1 MENKKSNSND
11 IKLFFLVLVLVI
23 LAAVLAYFY
32 LYMPLTEERND
43 LLKENHALE
52 TRLITLKNM
61 SQEEK
66 KFVDGITASNSAME
80 AVLNKYSAGNTP
92 EKSIMMTA
100 RMEEDVKIH
109 FPNLSFT
116 EPSIVTSVQMP
127 VVTKNEAGE
136 YSTTYYDVNLLK
148 ETLTTSYVCTYEQ
161 LKEMI
166 KFINEYPER
175 MNIDS
180 ITVTYDSETK
190 GLKGSLTLNLFAVT
204 GTDKSYLAPEIKA
217 LRVGKENIFGQ

>member
-1 MENKKSNSND
+1 MENKKSSND
-11 IKLFFLVLVLVI
+11 IKIFFLVFVLVI

-32 LYMPLTEERND
+32 LYMPLTEDRND

-52 TRLITLKNM
+52 TRLITLKNLT
-61 SQEEK
+61 QKEPT
-66 KFVDGITASNSAME
+66 FVKGITESNKAME
-80 AVLNKYSAGNTP
+80 SVLNKYSAGNTP

-100 RMEEDVKIH
+100 RMEEEVKIH

-116 EPSIVTSVQMP
+116 QPSVVSSVQMP
-127 VVTKNEAGE
+127 VVTKNESGE

-166 KFINEYPER
+166 DFINGYPER
-175 MNIDS
+175 MNIEA
-180 ITVTYDSETK
+180 ITIAYDSETK
-190 GLKGSLTLNLFAVT
+190 GLKGNLTLNLFAVT

-217 LRVGKENIFGQ
+217 LRVGKENVFGQ

>member
-1 MENKKSNSND
+1 MENKKSSND
-11 IKLFFLVLVLVI
+11 IKLFFLVFVLVI

-32 LYMPLTEERND
+32 LYIPLTEERND
-43 LLKENHALE
+43 LLIENHALE
-52 TRLITLKNM
+52 TRLITLKNK
-61 SQEEK
+61 SQQEK
-66 KFVDGITASNSAME
+66 VFVDGITDSNSAME

-100 RMEEDVKIH
+100 RMEEEVKIH
-109 FPNLSFT
+109 FPNLAFT
-116 EPSIVTSVQMP
+116 QPSVVTSVQMP

-136 YSTTYYDVNLLK
+136 YTTEYYDVNLLR

-166 KFINEYPER
+166 DFINGYPER
-175 MNIDS
+175 MNIDAIS
-180 ITVTYDSETK
+180 IAYDSETK

-204 GTDKSYLAPEIKA
+204 GTDKSYLPPDIKA
-217 LRVGKENIFGQ
+217 LRLGKENVFGQ

>member
-1 MENKKSNSND
+1 MENKKSSND
-11 IKLFFLVLVLVI
+11 IKIFFLVFVLVI

-32 LYMPLTEERND
+32 LYMPLTEDRND

-52 TRLITLKNM
+52 TRLITLKNLT
-61 SQEEK
+61 QKEPT
-66 KFVDGITASNSAME
+66 FVEGITESNEAME
-80 AVLNKYSAGNTP
+80 SVLNKYSAGNTP
-92 EKSIMMTA
+92 EKSIMMA
-100 RMEEDVKIH
+100 VRMEEEVKIH

-116 EPSIVTSVQMP
+116 QPSVVSSVQMP

-136 YSTTYYDVNLLK
+136 YSTTYFDVNLLK

-166 KFINEYPER
+166 DFINGYPER
-175 MNIDS
+175 MNIEA
-180 ITVTYDSETK
+180 ITIAYDSETK
-190 GLKGSLTLNLFAVT
+190 GLKGNLTLNLFAVT

-217 LRVGKENIFGQ
+217 LRVGKENVFGQ

>member
-1 MENKKSNSND
+1 MEEKKRSND
-11 IKLFFLVLVLVI
+11 IKVFFLVFVLVI

-32 LYMPLTEERND
+32 LYMPMTEDRNE

-61 SQEEK
+61 SQQEK
-66 KFVDGITASNSAME
+66 TFVDGITTSNNALE

-92 EKSIMMTA
+92 EKSIMMA
-100 RMEEDVKIH
+100 VRMEEEVKIH

-116 EPSIVTSVQMP
+116 EPSVVTSVQMP

-136 YSTTYYDVNLLK
+136 YSTAYYDVNLLK

-166 KFINEYPER
+166 KFINGYPER
-175 MNIDS
+175 MNIDA
-180 ITVTYDSETK
+180 ITVAYDSETK

-204 GTDKSYLAPEIKA
+204 GTDKTYLAPDIKA
-217 LRVGKENIFGQ
+217 LRVGKENIFGE